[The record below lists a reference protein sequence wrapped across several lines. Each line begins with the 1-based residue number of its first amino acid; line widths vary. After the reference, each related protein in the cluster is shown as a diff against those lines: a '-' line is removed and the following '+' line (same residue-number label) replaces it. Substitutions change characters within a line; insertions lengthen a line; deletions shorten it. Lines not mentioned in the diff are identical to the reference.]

1 MSPIGTDAEKGSE
14 VNFDSTPEG
23 RKACARWLQERGF
36 MEIVKEVA
44 DVFFDGKLNQRPR
57 CFEES
62 SKGSQAEV
70 ATDGERSGMSAKTK
84 R

>member
-44 DVFFDGKLNQRPR
+44 DVFFDGKLKERPR
-57 CFEES
+57 CYEAVQRLPQ
-62 SKGSQAEV
+62 SKAL
-70 ATDGERSGMSAKTK
+70 
-84 R
+84 

>member
-44 DVFFDGKLNQRPR
+44 DVFFDGKLKERPR
-57 CFEES
+57 CYEAVQRLPR
-62 SKGSQAEV
+62 SKAP
-70 ATDGERSGMSAKTK
+70 
-84 R
+84 

>member
-14 VNFDSTPEG
+14 GNFDSTLEG

-44 DVFFDGKLNQRPR
+44 DVFFDGKLNERPR
-57 CFEES
+57 CFEAV
-62 SKGSQAEV
+62 QRLLR
-70 ATDGERSGMSAKTK
+70 TKTL
-84 R
+84 

>member
-14 VNFDSTPEG
+14 VNFDSTLEG

-44 DVFFDGKLNQRPR
+44 DVFFDGKLNERPR
-57 CFEES
+57 CFEGP
-62 SKGSQAEV
+62 K
-70 ATDGERSGMSAKTK
+70 K
-84 R
+84 

>member
-44 DVFFDGKLNQRPR
+44 DVFFDGKLKERPR
-57 CFEES
+57 CYEGP
-62 SKGSQAEV
+62 K
-70 ATDGERSGMSAKTK
+70 K
-84 R
+84 